1 LPLVLA
7 LYRDTNTKVES
18 IRAEFEQAKPVHYDV
33 LYWSAYVLCTDRLT
47 GGHLFDLVC
56 PCINRKKE
64 GKTLPM
70 FVEKTLRGPADA
82 LAKVTEVAKTFGLKF

>member
-1 LPLVLA
+1 MV
-7 LYRDTNTKVES
+7 
-18 IRAEFEQAKPVHYDV
+18 
-33 LYWSAYVLCTDRLT
+33 CTDRLT
-47 GGHLFDLVC
+47 GGHIFDLVC